1 MEKGQ
6 ETALL
11 KLLTIGE
18 HLKITNTFI
27 KIINIMKCVLVLLYD
42 KNIPPATALSFPV
55 TRTVAGQDQE
65 SRHNGSGK
73 SSNGWED
80 VLTARKSAR
89 GT

>member
-1 MEKGQ
+1 MEKGK
-6 ETALL
+6 ERALL

-18 HLKITNTFI
+18 HFVTFT
-27 KIINIMKCVLVLLYD
+27 KIINIMKRVLVLLYD

-80 VLTARKSAR
+80 LLIARKSAR